1 MIDNCRICEKKPATV
16 VILIAEPG
24 KLRANVACKSCA
36 AYLPP
41 KGKVR
46 ELATVVTV
54 GFEIP
59 ASLLK
64 MARSK

>member
-1 MIDNCRICEKKPATV
+1 MIDKCHICEKKPATV
-16 VILIAEPG
+16 VVLIAEPQ
-24 KLRANVACKSCA
+24 KLRAHVACKSCA

-59 ASLLK
+59 AALLK
-64 MARSK
+64 MARGK